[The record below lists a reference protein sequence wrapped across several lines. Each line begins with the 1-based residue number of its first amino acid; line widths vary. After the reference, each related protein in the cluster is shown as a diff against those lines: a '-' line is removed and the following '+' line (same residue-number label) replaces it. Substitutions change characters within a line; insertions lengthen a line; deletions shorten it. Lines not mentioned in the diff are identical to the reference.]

1 MANGPPTP
9 PPTTATELQ
18 DEARGNLN
26 VPPPASTAPT
36 KQDPYQHIFPDIADL
51 ASQSNYQDLIQTA
64 EISDL
69 NVWPCFYTE
78 NDVKKSS
85 RVIANARAHVC

>member
-18 DEARGNLN
+18 DEARGNSS

-36 KQDPYQHIFPDIADL
+36 NSKLDPYQHIFPAIADL
-51 ASQSNYQDLIQTA
+51 ASQSNFQDLIQTA

-69 NVWPCFYTE
+69 NVWT
-78 NDVKKSS
+78 
-85 RVIANARAHVC
+85 

>member
-18 DEARGNLN
+18 DEARGNST
-26 VPPPASTAPT
+26 VPPPVPASAEGTASTI
-36 KQDPYQHIFPDIADL
+36 QDPYEQIFPAIADL
-51 ASQSNYQDLIQTA
+51 ASQSNFHDLIQTA

-69 NVWPCFYTE
+69 NVWT
-78 NDVKKSS
+78 
-85 RVIANARAHVC
+85 